1 MIRRQP
7 RSTRTDTLFPDTTR
21 FRSIAEYLLDS
32 LKVQVDAR
40 LAAGKRRP
48 GLAVVL
54 VGPDPA
60 SQSYV
65 RNKRRAAQKVGI
77 QAFDHDFPD
86 GASEADLPALIDR
99 LNAEPAVHGILVKP
113 PLHSNPH
120 ATPRLPR
127 IHPLHDADSSQPRH
141 A

>member
-40 LAAGKRRP
+40 LAAGKQRP

-54 VGPDPA
+54 VGADPA
-60 SQSYV
+60 SQFYV

-77 QAFDHDFPD
+77 QAFEHDFPD
-86 GASEADLPALIDR
+86 GASEAALLALIDR
-99 LNAEPAVHGILVKP
+99 LNAHPAWTGIPYRTSDL
-113 PLHSNPH
+113 
-120 ATPRLPR
+120 
-127 IHPLHDADSSQPRH
+127 
-141 A
+141 